1 MKEYACGDVV
11 PGCGAAVRADTEEEV
26 LALCTVHAQHAHG
39 LVEDAMSDDL
49 IASIRTV
56 IRTA

>member
-11 PGCGAAVRADTEEEV
+11 PGCGTMVRADTEGEV

-39 LVEDAMSDDL
+39 LVADAMSDDL
-49 IASIRTV
+49 IAAIRMVIRTV
-56 IRTA
+56 